1 MLNWDT
7 KSAIITMP
15 IIKWGLLK
23 DYIERYIRSYTSYI
37 LVEKVVSS
45 LGLLSMFCL
54 VAKLCPT
61 FLWPPCTVANQA
73 PLSMGF
79 PRQEYW
85 NRLPFPLRDL
95 PDPGIETAAPE
106 LVKAT
111 QLCLTL
117 FDTIEYSL
125 PGSSVQGILQV
136 RILEWVA
143 VPFSRSSS
151 QPSDQTQVSC
161 IGRGILY
168 HWVTREVLC

>member
-1 MLNWDT
+1 MGF
-7 KSAIITMP
+7 
-15 IIKWGLLK
+15 IKRV
-23 DYIERYIRSYTSYI
+23 ESYTSYI
-37 LVEKVVSS
+37 LMGKVVSS
-45 LGLLSMFCL
+45 LGQLSMCCL

-61 FLWPPCTVANQA
+61 LLWPPWTVANKA

-85 NRLPFPLRDL
+85 NRLPFPFLRDL
-95 PDPGIETAAPE
+95 PDPEIKPAAPE

-117 FDTIEYSL
+117 FDTMEYSL
-125 PGSSVQGILQV
+125 PGASVHGILQA

-143 VPFSRSSS
+143 VPFFRSFS

-161 IGRGILY
+161 IGREILY
-168 HWVTREVLC
+168 HWVTR

>member
-1 MLNWDT
+1 M
-7 KSAIITMP
+7 
-15 IIKWGLLK
+15 
-23 DYIERYIRSYTSYI
+23 
-37 LVEKVVSS
+37 EKVVGS

-61 FLWPPCTVANQA
+61 FLRPPCTVANQA

-85 NRLPFPLRDL
+85 NRLPFPSLRDL

-136 RILEWVA
+136 KILEWVA
-143 VPFSRSSS
+143 VPFCRSSS

-168 HWVTREVLC
+168 H